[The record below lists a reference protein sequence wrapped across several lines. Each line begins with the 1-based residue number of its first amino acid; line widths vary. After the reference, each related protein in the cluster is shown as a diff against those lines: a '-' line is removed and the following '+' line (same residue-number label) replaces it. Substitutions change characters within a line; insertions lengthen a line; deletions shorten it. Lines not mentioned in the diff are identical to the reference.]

1 MLMTV
6 PLMIWSARTLIDSQA
21 CSTETSIAGA
31 HRGEYA
37 DEQRRRDPEERA
49 RLGVGHRV
57 ADDDG
62 RHEPDECGRQHHA
75 LDADVDDAAPLV
87 HHAAQRAERD
97 RRRQRQGLRGEV
109 RVQDRVDQ
117 VADDL
122 EDVPEE
128 RDVVEEVHQALL
140 SP

>member
-1 MLMTV
+1 MQHGDEH
-6 PLMIWSARTLIDSQA
+6 P
-21 CSTETSIAGA
+21 GA
-31 HRGEYA
+31 DRGEDA
-37 DEQRRRDPEERA
+37 DEQRRRDPEDRA
-49 RLGVGHRV
+49 RFGVGHRI

-62 RHEPDECGRQHHA
+62 GHEPDERGRQHHS

-97 RRRQRQGLRGEV
+97 RRGQRQGLWGEV

-117 VADDL
+117 VPDDL
-122 EDVPEE
+122 EDEPEE
-128 RDVVEEVHQALL
+128 REVVQEFHQALV